1 MQMSM
6 RHTLFIIILFLCASC
21 ADRHASSVMDRA
33 ETLFDSHPEESLTL
47 LQTIDTHRLS
57 GEQQHARYGLL
68 YTQACYKNYVPSES
82 DSLIQAAADYY
93 EAYGT
98 ETEQFY
104 AYFYLGAVQLELG
117 RLNEASRSLIKANNH
132 SDVIDSH
139 FFKAQV
145 YSHLAKV
152 NSLLHCS
159 DEETYARRAYQ
170 EYLLGGYDA
179 YVHNAMLLM
188 AEAKYH
194 AHDFDSCRIWAD
206 SALQLSTSL
215 SDTAS
220 IHDAYRQKINSALL
234 ARSFYE
240 ADSLYQLSFGRYQM
254 RASGQDL
261 SRMALI
267 AAHRSDASEAQRL
280 LGMAAKLRTDYNDS
294 VYYYANA
301 YNVYKQLRN
310 YEKQLAY
317 QDSLLIHEDHL
328 LKEASRHTALAAE
341 RDYALSMRQKA
352 EFQQQ
357 RLLVI
362 AVFSVL
368 VLFFL
373 LCSMYFYIKKQKTQM
388 KLQEERLKN
397 LEIKLAQNKEA
408 IAGGLAR
415 LKSSPIFA
423 AVSSCKDHN
432 LNLKAD
438 VWEDLAQG
446 FRLYLPAFEKTIT
459 DFHPLSE
466 TEWKVCML
474 LKLGFSPS
482 DLSILI
488 GKSPS
493 GISSI
498 RSRLYE
504 KAFHKKGAPT
514 DWDAFIYSI

>member
-1 MQMSM
+1 M
-6 RHTLFIIILFLCASC
+6 RHTLFLTLLLFLSSC
-21 ADRHASSVMDRA
+21 ADSNLSSVMNRA
-33 ETLFDSHPEESLTL
+33 EALCDSHPEESLAL
-47 LQTIDTHRLS
+47 MQTIDTRKLS
-57 GEQQHARYGLL
+57 GKKQHARYGLL
-68 YTQACYKNYVPSES
+68 YTQACYKNYVPSVS
-82 DSLIQAAADYY
+82 DSLILASANYY
-93 EAYGT
+93 EDHGT
-98 ETEQFY
+98 EAERFY
-104 AYFYLGAVQLELG
+104 AYFYLGAVQLDLG
-117 RLNEASRSLIKANNH
+117 HHDEASRSLMKALKH
-132 SDVIDSH
+132 SDGIDSH
-139 FFKAQV
+139 FYRGQV

-152 NSLLHCS
+152 NARLHCS
-159 DEETYARRAYQ
+159 DNQTYARQAYQ
-170 EYLLGGYDA
+170 EYRKGGYGD
-179 YVHNAMLLM
+179 YVPNAMLLM

-194 AHDFDSCRIWAD
+194 ALDFDSCKIWAD
-206 SALQLSTSL
+206 SALLLSTL
-215 SDTAS
+215 SGDTAS
-220 IHDAYRQKINSALL
+220 ILDGIRHKIDCAIHE
-234 ARSFYE
+234 RSFVE
-240 ADSLYQLSFGRYQM
+240 ADSLYQHSFNRFKLQ
-254 RASGQDL
+254 ASGQDL
-261 SRMALI
+261 SLLALI
-267 AAHRSDASEAQRL
+267 AAHKPDVAKAEHLLDMASR
-280 LGMAAKLRTDYNDS
+280 MRFNHNDS
-294 VYYYANA
+294 VFFYANA
-301 YNVYKQLRN
+301 YRVHKYLNN
-310 YEKQLAY
+310 FDKQLAY
-317 QDSLLIHEDHL
+317 QDSLLICEDQF
-328 LKEASRHTALAAE
+328 LKEALRHTSLAAE
-341 RDYALSMRQKA
+341 RDYALMQQKQA
-352 EFQQQ
+352 EFQKQ
-357 RLLVI
+357 RLLWI
-362 AVFSVL
+362 VL
-368 VLFFL
+368 LCFIVLFFI

>member
-1 MQMSM
+1 M
-6 RHTLFIIILFLCASC
+6 RHTLFLTLLLFLSSC
-21 ADRHASSVMDRA
+21 ADSNLSSVMNRA
-33 ETLFDSHPEESLTL
+33 EALCDSHPEESLAL
-47 LQTIDTHRLS
+47 MQTIDTRKLS
-57 GEQQHARYGLL
+57 GKKQHARYGLL

-446 FRLYLPAFEKTIT
+446 FRLYLPTFEKTIT

>member
-1 MQMSM
+1 M
-6 RHTLFIIILFLCASC
+6 RF
-21 ADRHASSVMDRA
+21 
-33 ETLFDSHPEESLTL
+33 
-47 LQTIDTHRLS
+47 
-57 GEQQHARYGLL
+57 
-68 YTQACYKNYVPSES
+68 
-82 DSLIQAAADYY
+82 
-93 EAYGT
+93 
-98 ETEQFY
+98 
-104 AYFYLGAVQLELG
+104 
-117 RLNEASRSLIKANNH
+117 NH
-132 SDVIDSH
+132 
-139 FFKAQV
+139 
-145 YSHLAKV
+145 
-152 NSLLHCS
+152 
-159 DEETYARRAYQ
+159 
-170 EYLLGGYDA
+170 
-179 YVHNAMLLM
+179 
-188 AEAKYH
+188 
-194 AHDFDSCRIWAD
+194 
-206 SALQLSTSL
+206 
-215 SDTAS
+215 
-220 IHDAYRQKINSALL
+220 
-234 ARSFYE
+234 
-240 ADSLYQLSFGRYQM
+240 
-254 RASGQDL
+254 
-261 SRMALI
+261 
-267 AAHRSDASEAQRL
+267 
-280 LGMAAKLRTDYNDS
+280 NDS
-294 VYYYANA
+294 VFFYANA
-301 YNVYKQLRN
+301 YRVHKYLNN
-310 YEKQLAY
+310 FDKQLAY
-317 QDSLLIHEDHL
+317 QDSLLICEDQF
-328 LKEASRHTALAAE
+328 LKEALRHTSLAAE
-341 RDYALSMRQKA
+341 RDYALMQQKQA
-352 EFQQQ
+352 EFQKQ
-357 RLLVI
+357 RLLWI
-362 AVFSVL
+362 VL
-368 VLFFL
+368 ICFIVLFFI